1 MGDEEE
7 ECKEL
12 QTEEID
18 VLKSIYEGDSA
29 FTMISDTK
37 FQYKM
42 GNTDSTESGWFF
54 NSDSMF
60 SLTYSYIVYVID
72 IPKYCSASWETAYDN
87 KFYVKP
93 PIFDRLN
100 SLVIYHINIH
110 IMYALFTYLDDF
122 SLNVGHY

>member
-18 VLKSIYEGDSA
+18 VLTSIYEGDSA

-42 GNTDSTESGWFF
+42 GNTDS
-54 NSDSMF
+54 
-60 SLTYSYIVYVID
+60 
-72 IPKYCSASWETAYDN
+72 
-87 KFYVKP
+87 
-93 PIFDRLN
+93 DR
-100 SLVIYHINIH
+100 
-110 IMYALFTYLDDF
+110 
-122 SLNVGHY
+122 